1 MAQRLA
7 VPEPGRTRVVDHLSV
22 DRACLGLV
30 LGKDDAMAAPAREER
45 RLRSHEAEQG
55 GGGEREVTSGDAADA
70 AAVRAEKDTQN
81 ALPWWPL

>member
-7 VPEPGRTRVVDHLSV
+7 VPELGRTRVVDHLSV
-22 DRACLGLV
+22 DRATLGV

-55 GGGEREVTSGDAADA
+55 GGGE
-70 AAVRAEKDTQN
+70 EK
-81 ALPWWPL
+81 